1 MGERSQTLRHEVI
14 LPALCWNRSRPD
26 FYAVTVDLSAE
37 GLRLRS
43 AIVPYVDEDLV
54 CSIRHV
60 GLIDAKVTRCMGQD
74 FSVRVLS
81 RRQAPRLVA
90 RKLLLLA
97 AQQRPS
103 AEAVRLHHR
112 IVPLRTEVSITLED
126 GLAVVGRLLNVSASG
141 AGLLLGEPLQVGA
154 MVVIGRRPAR
164 VVRCFAG
171 GVGVVFVTPLDPGEV
186 HEAMVL

>member
-1 MGERSQTLRHEVI
+1 MSERSQTLRHDVI

-37 GLRLRS
+37 GLRLR
-43 AIVPYVDEDLV
+43 AAVMPYINEELV

-60 GLIDAKVTRCMGQD
+60 GLIDAKVTHSMGQD

-81 RRQAPRLVA
+81 RRQSPRIVA
-90 RKLLLLA
+90 RKLLQLA

-103 AEAVRLHHR
+103 AEAVRVHHR

-141 AGLLLGEPLQVGA
+141 AGLLGEPLPVGA
-154 MVVIGRRPAR
+154 VVVVGRRPAR
-164 VVRCFAG
+164 VVRCFAD
-171 GVGVVFVTPLDPGEV
+171 GVGAVFVTPLDPGEV